1 MVPPPL
7 RETLRIDAKTSVTVA
22 ADRPAA
28 FRPGVTPALV
38 LAPGAGSDLDTP
50 LLIALERA
58 LAPEILVVRFNFPY
72 REEGRGV
79 PDAQKKLE
87 ATYGAVLA
95 WLGAHPELRPGPL
108 FAGGKSM
115 GGRIASHLAAAGV
128 AAAGNAAAG
137 VAAAGNAAPGNAAAG
152 NAAPAAE
159 LAGLVLLGY
168 PLHPAGAPSRLRAAH
183 LARIRCP
190 ILFIQGERDALC
202 RLDLFAPVRAGLA
215 APNRLLVIADGD
227 HSFKVPKRTGR
238 SEAEITAEISA
249 AVAAFILGPRP

>member
-1 MVPPPL
+1 MASPAL
-7 RETLRIDAKTSVTVA
+7 REKLRIDAKSSVTVA
-22 ADRPAA
+22 AAGPAA

-50 LLIALERA
+50 LLLALERA

-72 REEGRGV
+72 REERRGV
-79 PDAQKKLE
+79 PDAPKKLE

-115 GGRIASHLAAAGV
+115 GGRIATHVAADGV
-128 AAAGNAAAG
+128 AAGPGAA
-137 VAAAGNAAPGNAAAG
+137 
-152 NAAPAAE
+152 

-168 PLHPAGAPSRLRAAH
+168 PLHPAGQPARLRAAH
-183 LARIRCP
+183 LVRIRCP

-202 RLDLFAPVRAGLA
+202 RLELLARVRAGLA
-215 APNRLLVIADGD
+215 APERLLVITDGD

-238 SEAEITAEISA
+238 SEAEITAEICG
-249 AVAAFILGPRP
+249 AVAEFILGPRP